1 MRLTDRGKGP
11 YPSLVF
17 RYERTTTGQQ

>member
-1 MRLTDRGKGP
+1 MIIRP

-17 RYERTTTGQQ
+17 TI